1 MFFHLPG
8 SETISEHFSQKVMP
22 TEYGGEAGTMASIK
36 KDWIEKMKKNQDY
49 LSNQSNW
56 LMKPKNVDEAEEK
69 PSFFS
74 SFRIWS

>member
-8 SETISEHFSQKVMP
+8 SDTISEHFSQKVMP
-22 TEYGGEAGTMASIK
+22 NEYGGVAGTMQDIK
-36 KDWIEKMKKNQDY
+36 KDWIEQMKKNQDY

-56 LMKPKNVDEAEEK
+56 LMKPKVDDTEEK